1 MIRKLFFLLI
11 SCFSFVFP
19 QTGSIKGNLIDLSGE
34 PAELVNIVLK
44 GTTIGSVADSKGEF
58 LIPDIPPAN
67 YILEISH
74 IAYKTKEISV
84 EVTANKVTFVQD
96 ILLEL
101 KATELGEVIISHKQ
115 NKFKNLDSE
124 YITRLNV
131 RNIETPQSYS
141 TTSPELLS
149 EQNITSYTS
158 AIQTIPG
165 GVVSSQDPGGI
176 VGIYLRGFLTNAYIR
191 NGLYSLSHSG
201 GDMQVVERLEVIKG
215 PSSLIYGTSGI
226 SYGGLLNIV
235 TKKPFKKKFFDA
247 GLTFGSYNLQRFT
260 GDINIPFN
268 DDNTML
274 FRLNVVAHS
283 EGSFQDY
290 GFKRSYLLAPSF
302 YYKINNN
309 TEFFFDA
316 ELNNSKFSSPTWFIG
331 VGALNVNQIDEI
343 KVDYFKSY
351 VSRDLDFEPTQLNN
365 YYGRL
370 NYSVSEDWKLS
381 ANVALADINLNG
393 SNM

>member
-1 MIRKLFFLLI
+1 
-11 SCFSFVFP
+11 
-19 QTGSIKGNLIDLSGE
+19 
-34 PAELVNIVLK
+34 
-44 GTTIGSVADSKGEF
+44 
-58 LIPDIPPAN
+58 
-67 YILEISH
+67 
-74 IAYKTKEISV
+74 
-84 EVTANKVTFVQD
+84 
-96 ILLEL
+96 
-101 KATELGEVIISHKQ
+101 
-115 NKFKNLDSE
+115 
-124 YITRLNV
+124 
-131 RNIETPQSYS
+131 
-141 TTSPELLS
+141 
-149 EQNITSYTS
+149 
-158 AIQTIPG
+158 
-165 GVVSSQDPGGI
+165 
-176 VGIYLRGFLTNAYIR
+176 
-191 NGLYSLSHSG
+191 
-201 GDMQVVERLEVIKG
+201 MQVVERLEVIKG

-393 SNM
+393 SNMVPLFLNDSLMVRRLFDYNGQYNTLNLHPFITGDFLIGNFRNRMIFGIDYKWAQIHLSRFYNLNIDTINYTQDNFPLLNLNQIRMNYSTSFIEKATANNVALYVSDFFSFNEQLNLMI